1 MNFVDH
7 LKLGGKA
14 GHNMGINMM
23 KNIMT
28 PSKNSRDKYQ

>member
-23 KNIMT
+23 KEHNDA
-28 PSKNSRDKYQ
+28 KQKFQG